1 MSNKGQVRQRLGF
14 AVAWVVAAVIA
25 VTVGVTAV
33 SGLGDQLR
41 DRGPIGNQELIQ
53 DSGLNTRTPKLDPDE
68 PQIEKTFTGD
78 FGEFD
83 VACQGKFALGV
94 QARPDK
100 AAGWRTISYEPG
112 PDDDIDAV
120 FSNGRR
126 SQELEIY
133 CNLGRPVLSE
143 LENNTIPD
151 EDD

>member
-1 MSNKGQVRQRLGF
+1 MSNKGQARQRIGF
-14 AVAWVVAAVIA
+14 AAAWVVAAVTAI
-25 VTVGVTAV
+25 TVGVTAV

-41 DRGPIGNQELIQ
+41 DRGPIGNHELIGNQ
-53 DSGLNTRTPKLDPDE
+53 GSNPRTPTVDPDE
-68 PQIEKTFTGD
+68 PQIEKTFSGD

-83 VACQGKFALGV
+83 VACQGKFAFGV

-143 LENNTIPD
+143 LENNTIPNG
-151 EDD
+151 DD